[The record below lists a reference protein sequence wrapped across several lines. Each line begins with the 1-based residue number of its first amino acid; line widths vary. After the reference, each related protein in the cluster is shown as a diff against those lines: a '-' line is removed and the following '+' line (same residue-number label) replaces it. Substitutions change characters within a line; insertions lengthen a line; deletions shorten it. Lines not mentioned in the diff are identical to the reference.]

1 MALIKARK
9 ATMFLYNLSYKP
21 FKKWIG
27 FSLVELMIT
36 ACITSLVLTASIK
49 LFISVSSHAEHI
61 TKHSELIENA
71 RLALNIIREDV
82 LQAGHWGAYKDSSWQ
97 QLKVKLN
104 KQQPYKP
111 KQLKNLLGSSRL
123 CSFKQDNNEFFPTQ
137 SSLPFIWLYGGEV
150 NKYVRDRCLS
160 KAVLK
165 REFIQIKHAG
175 ELITSDLSVPDKL
188 SLSDS
193 AAYLLTKPEDILLTT
208 GASIRTSFS
217 KQDLEKYKALS
228 HYQHHIYYVTREN
241 RGDFSIPVL
250 NRNHLYFSQK
260 QKKFKMKSLAMVEG
274 IEYISFVYGVDLNFD
289 GVVDSYINKKNFNR
303 LNWHVSKIINIKIS
317 VIARTLQPS
326 LSVLQPKDEVYDLGS
341 EEIHFKA
348 SDANNYLYQRL
359 LLSTVVS
366 I

>member
-1 MALIKARK
+1 
-9 ATMFLYNLSYKP
+9 MFLYNHFYKQ
-21 FKKWIG
+21 FKKWGG

-36 ACITSLVLTASIK
+36 ACITSLVITASIK

-97 QLKVKLN
+97 QLKVKMN

-111 KQLKNLLGSSRL
+111 KQLKALLDSSRQ
-123 CSFKQDNNEFFPTQ
+123 CSFKQGNNEFFPSQ
-137 SSLPFIWLYGGEV
+137 SLLPFLWLYGGVV
-150 NKYVRDRCLS
+150 NQDIRDRCLS
-160 KAVLK
+160 KAELE

-175 ELITSDLSVPDKL
+175 ELITSDLSMTDKI

-193 AAYLLTKPEDILLTT
+193 AAYLLTKPDDVLLTT
-208 GASIRTSFS
+208 GGTIKSRFS
-217 KQDLEKYKALS
+217 KLELEQYKALS
-228 HYQHHIYYVTREN
+228 HYQHHIYYVAREN
-241 RGDFSIPVL
+241 RGGFSIPVL

-289 GVVDSYINKKNFNR
+289 GVVDSYINRKNLKQ

-326 LSVLQPKDEVYDLGS
+326 LSLLQPKDEFYDLGG
-341 EEIHFKA
+341 EKIHLKA
-348 SDANNYLYQRL
+348 SDPNNYLYQRL
-359 LLSTVVS
+359 LLSTVVA